1 MAEIVNIDQLPES
14 VAKKIRPYLENM
26 IELQGK
32 NLVAA
37 AVYGSAVT
45 GDYSEKRSDIN
56 LILVCED
63 VDLSTL
69 KKSLK
74 LVAKGIRSRITAPLF
89 FTRRYI
95 ETSADVFPI
104 EFLEIKENHLV
115 LYGEDIFAGITVDLK
130 NLRHQCEEQIKGKLV
145 RIRQAYLEVGLKKR
159 GVEALLKRSLSSLM
173 PVFRNVLR
181 LKGEEPPRGK
191 EEVLKGLTAA
201 FGLDEGVFLTI
212 WRDKQDDE
220 KIGSESAEFYLEK
233 YLNQL
238 EVLAGAVDS
247 I

>member
-1 MAEIVNIDQLPES
+1 MVELKNVDQLPES
-14 VAKKIRPYLENM
+14 AAKKVRPYLENM
-26 IELQGK
+26 IGLLGS
-32 NLVAA
+32 NLVTA

-45 GDYSEKRSDIN
+45 GDYSEKSSDIN

-74 LVAKGIRSRITAPLF
+74 LVAKGSRERITAPLF

-115 LYGEDIFAGITVDLK
+115 LYGEDILSGIRVDLK

-145 RIRQAYLEVGLKKR
+145 RIRQAYLEVGLKKK
-159 GVEALLKRSLSSLM
+159 GVEALLKRSLSSLL

-181 LKGEEPPRGK
+181 LKGEDPPRRK
-191 EEVLKGLTAA
+191 EEVLAKLA
-201 FGLDEGVFLTI
+201 LVFSLEAEVFITI
-212 WRDKQDDE
+212 WQDRQNDE
-220 KIGSESAEFYLEK
+220 KIGGEDAEIYLER
-233 YLNQL
+233 YLTQL
-238 EVLAGAVDS
+238 EKLAAAVDS

>member
-1 MAEIVNIDQLPES
+1 MAEIVNIGQLPES
-14 VAKKIRPYLENM
+14 AAKKIRPYLENM
-26 IELQGK
+26 IELLGN
-32 NLVAA
+32 NLITA

-74 LVAKGIRSRITAPLF
+74 LVAKGIRERITAPLF

-115 LYGEDIFAGITVDLK
+115 LYGEDILSGIRVDLK
-130 NLRHQCEEQIKGKLV
+130 NLRYQCEEQIKGKLV
-145 RIRQAYLEVGLKKR
+145 RIRQAYLEVGLKKK
-159 GVEALLKRSLSSLM
+159 GVEALLKRSLSSLL

-181 LKGEEPPRGK
+181 LKGEDPPRGK
-191 EEVLKGLTAA
+191 EEVLAKLA
-201 FGLDEGVFLTI
+201 LVFSLEAEVFITI
-212 WRDKQDDE
+212 WQDRQNDE
-220 KIGSESAEFYLEK
+220 KIGGEDAEIYLER
-233 YLNQL
+233 YLTQL
-238 EVLAGAVDS
+238 EKLAAAVDS

>member
-1 MAEIVNIDQLPES
+1 MVELKNIDKLPES
-14 VAKKIRPYLENM
+14 AAKKIRPYLENM
-26 IELQGK
+26 IELLGN
-32 NLVAA
+32 NLITA

-74 LVAKGIRSRITAPLF
+74 LVAKGIRERIAAPLF

-115 LYGEDIFAGITVDLK
+115 LYGEDILAGIIVDLK

-145 RIRQAYLEVGLKKR
+145 RIRQAYLEVGLKKK

-173 PVFRNVLR
+173 PVFKSVIRLR
-181 LKGEEPPRGK
+181 GESPPRRK
-191 EEVLKGLTAA
+191 EDILSKLAEV
-201 FGLDEGVFLTI
+201 FSLDAEVFLTI
-212 WRDKQDDE
+212 WNDKRNDE
-220 KIGSESAEFYLEK
+220 IIGGEEPES
-233 YLNQL
+233 YLNRYLLQL
-238 EVLAGAVDS
+238 EALAEAVDKV
-247 I
+247 

>member
-1 MAEIVNIDQLPES
+1 MVELKNVDQLPES
-14 VAKKIRPYLENM
+14 AAKKVRPYLESM
-26 IELQGK
+26 IELLGS
-32 NLVAA
+32 NLVTA

-45 GDYSEKRSDIN
+45 GDYSEKSSDIN

-74 LVAKGIRSRITAPLF
+74 LVAKGSRERITAPLF

-115 LYGEDIFAGITVDLK
+115 LYGEDILSGIRVDLK
-130 NLRHQCEEQIKGKLV
+130 NLRYQCEEQIKGKLV
-145 RIRQAYLEVGLKKR
+145 RIRQAYLEVGLKKK
-159 GVEALLKRSLSSLM
+159 GVEALLKRSLSSLL

-181 LKGEEPPRGK
+181 LKGEDPPRRK
-191 EEVLKGLTAA
+191 EEFLAKLA
-201 FGLDEGVFLTI
+201 LVFSLEAEVFITI
-212 WRDKQDDE
+212 WQDRQNDE
-220 KIGSESAEFYLEK
+220 KIGGEDAEIYLER
-233 YLNQL
+233 YLTQL
-238 EVLAGAVDS
+238 EKLAAAVDS

>member
-14 VAKKIRPYLENM
+14 AAKKIRPYLENM
-26 IELQGK
+26 IELLGD
-32 NLVAA
+32 NLVTA

-45 GDYSEKRSDIN
+45 GDYLEKRSDIN
-56 LILVCED
+56 LILICED

-74 LVAKGIRSRITAPLF
+74 LVAKGSRQRITAPLF
-89 FTRRYI
+89 FPRRYI

-115 LYGEDIFAGITVDLK
+115 LYGEDILAGITVDLK
-130 NLRHQCEEQIKGKLV
+130 NLRYQCEEQIKGKLV
-145 RIRQAYLEVGLKKR
+145 RIRQAYLEVGLKKK

-181 LKGEEPPRGK
+181 LKDEDPPRGK
-191 EEVLKGLTAA
+191 EEVLKNLTAA
-201 FGLDEGVFLTI
+201 FGLEEGVFLTI
-212 WRDKQDDE
+212 WKDKQDDE

-233 YLNQL
+233 YLIQL
-238 EVLAGAVDS
+238 EKLAGAVDS